1 MGLVQQSK
9 ATSSDVLALPHT
21 NCLRLFGNN
30 EEQSAQCV
38 EMKGPVAIWTNLR
51 QVAAVVFL
59 HLDILKIQVQ

>member
-1 MGLVQQSK
+1 MRNYDSLFLFSG
-9 ATSSDVLALPHT
+9 
-21 NCLRLFGNN
+21 LFGNN

-38 EMKGPVAIWTNLR
+38 EMKGPVAIWSNLR